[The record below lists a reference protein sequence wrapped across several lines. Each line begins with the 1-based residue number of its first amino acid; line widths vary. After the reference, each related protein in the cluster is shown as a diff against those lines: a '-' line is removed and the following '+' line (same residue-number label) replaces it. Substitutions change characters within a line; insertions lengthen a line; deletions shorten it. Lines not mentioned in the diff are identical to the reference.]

1 MHLIVSGNKV
11 SNRIHTNWNF
21 ETKKG
26 RIRVSRFT
34 PKSKIIFGN
43 HKNSGAY
50 RVKINSSYVAKSA
63 ARAAILIIIQL
74 FLPFNIPLP
83 L

>member
-21 ETKKG
+21 ENKKG

-50 RVKINSSYVAKSA
+50 RVKINSRKQTLAFFKKG
-63 ARAAILIIIQL
+63 RLT
-74 FLPFNIPLP
+74 
-83 L
+83 